1 MKIGICVEINNWPC
15 PKSQMRKE
23 LHIIITHTVF
33 LSQPK
38 SSRRSRKGMLFLKQA
53 LPSGG
58 LWHNLARRIF
68 HIL

>member
-1 MKIGICVEINNWPC
+1 MKIGIGVEKNNWPC

-23 LHIIITHTVF
+23 VHIKIITHTVF

-38 SSRRSRKGMLFLKQA
+38 SSRRSRKGMLFLKET

-58 LWHNLARRIF
+58 LWYNLA
-68 HIL
+68 